1 MNKLLPGIFYL
12 FICTSVIAQDVTELR
27 AALYAAGFEQV
38 LIFPMRSTSEGS
50 VYMTGVE
57 HRGIN
62 NPAEAVRLANSISQ
76 ELGFNQNKFVLLYKG
91 QALFESTIEHQSIR
105 AVNQNKFVLLYK
117 GQSTSEHQSIRT
129 ADFSDT
135 DAMDLFRKF
144 SVSKYRFNVVI
155 DPDIQIR
162 FGYFENP
169 IQSKIGVLIGSDIIL
184 ARGLSL
190 FAGLMIPIQNDLD
203 SESNQLKLGPTFFEY
218 FTPLA
223 KNHYT
228 QLSVGLFHNNRYGLD
243 FEYRFFP
250 YDGRLSLGFRYAK
263 TGFYYFPNKSIFF
276 DPITDDLIVGNIEFL
291 LPKERV
297 SISLDF
303 GQFLENDRGIRF
315 SVFKQYKNIEV
326 GFFSTATVLGNTSGF
341 NFTIPLV
348 PGKLIRSKSIE
359 LRTNDSFRWEYSYSN
374 EGAIGREFNAT
385 RTIKNNLRRFNS
397 NLFDKY

>member
-1 MNKLLPGIFYL
+1 MNKLLPGIIFLLFY
-12 FICTSVIAQDVTELR
+12 TSVIAQDVTELR

-105 AVNQNKFVLLYK
+105 
-117 GQSTSEHQSIRT
+117 T

-135 DAMDLFRKF
+135 DAMELFRKF

-263 TGFYYFPNKSIFF
+263 TGFYYFPNNSTFF
-276 DPITDDLIVGNIEFL
+276 DPINDNLILGNIEFL
-291 LPKERV
+291 LPKERI

-397 NLFDKY
+397 NLFNSY

>member
-1 MNKLLPGIFYL
+1 
-12 FICTSVIAQDVTELR
+12 
-27 AALYAAGFEQV
+27 
-38 LIFPMRSTSEGS
+38 MRSTSEGS

-91 QALFESTIEHQSIR
+91 QALFESTI
-105 AVNQNKFVLLYK
+105 
-117 GQSTSEHQSIRT
+117 EHQSIRT

-263 TGFYYFPNKSIFF
+263 TGFYYFPNNSTFF
-276 DPITDDLIVGNIEFL
+276 DPINDNLILGNIEFL
-291 LPKERV
+291 LPKERI